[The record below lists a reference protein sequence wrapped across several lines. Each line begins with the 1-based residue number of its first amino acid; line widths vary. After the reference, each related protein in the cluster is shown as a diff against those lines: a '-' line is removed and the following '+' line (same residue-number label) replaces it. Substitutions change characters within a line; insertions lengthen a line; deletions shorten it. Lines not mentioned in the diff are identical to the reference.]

1 MAHTLQ
7 ALGAMTFENLHQFE
21 SETVHIAREIIAS
34 KELSTAE
41 KQAAADQLKRVADEI
56 NLHVASLQ
64 RQQPAQPGEHDP
76 TILDDWLKS
85 FQGRG

>member
-7 ALGAMTFENLHQFE
+7 ALDAMTFENLHQFE

-56 NLHVASLQ
+56 NLHVASLR
-64 RQQPAQPGEHDP
+64 RQQPAQPAEHDP
-76 TILDDWLKS
+76 TILNDWLKS